1 MAKVPDLILCVDIGS
16 TCIKAAQFFSSP
28 NGDLVL
34 EKFAYQEFTSDSED
48 TDDVDSLLHALSELI
63 VSNQFDARATYVSV
77 SGQSS
82 FTRFIKVPAVS
93 ADKNKSREI
102 IGYEAKQAIPF
113 PLDEVVWDSQIIS
126 AGDDADVSE
135 YDVLL
140 AILKNEVAYPLVDCI
155 DNIGNEIRGI
165 EVSATAAYN
174 AARANN
180 VGSEQC
186 EMMLNIGGKFSS
198 LIFIDGSNIFI
209 RSIPIAGLTITQ
221 QIAKEFNI
229 SIPEAEELKRRHG
242 FVALGGAYEEPDSEV
257 AATVSKIVRNV
268 MTRLHAEINR
278 SINIYRASQGGR
290 KPEKLY
296 LSGGS
301 SILAFTPR
309 FFSEKLRI
317 PVEYFN
323 PFQVVTLDENIDQEL
338 LRDTAHLF
346 SELIGLALNHI
357 GHTPLAIS
365 LIPEPVRKQQ
375 LFKIKRPYFYAT
387 CIALLVYLG
396 ITYWT
401 LVNQSADIQMKQQK
415 IERELTAKR
424 KVSSSVQNAYNNF
437 KSLEGEYSKIT
448 DMLKYRENWI
458 VFFDRFQKLVPD
470 NIWFSKISIDTKAK
484 VERASAVKKKEE
496 TEVAPDPGM
505 ARGGFNFGAP
515 DPTMAAQKKE
525 ELIPAKK
532 WLNMEG
538 YIFIE
543 KGRDVKLQE
552 ANHAASRFSSGLQTS
567 ELFIE
572 TDPNLIQDDSIY
584 DYNITEFRYSIEL
597 QKPINSKAF
606 TDLIRKKAGDKS
618 QQGKKD

>member
-1 MAKVPDLILCVDIGS
+1 MAKAPDLILCIDIGS
-16 TCIKAAQFFSSP
+16 TCIKASQFFSAP

-34 EKFAYQEFTSDSED
+34 EKFAYQDFTVQDDE
-48 TDDVDSLLHALSELI
+48 TDDVDTVLNALTDLI
-63 VSNQFDARATYVSV
+63 VLNQFDARATYVSV

-93 ADKNKSREI
+93 TDRNKNREI

-113 PLDEVVWDSQIIS
+113 PLDEVVWDSQIITD
-126 AGDDADVSE
+126 GNEDVAE

-140 AILKNEVAYPLVDCI
+140 AILKNEVADPLVKRI
-155 DNIGNEIRGI
+155 EALGNEIRGI

-186 EMMLNIGGKFSS
+186 EMILNIGGKFSS
-198 LIFIDGSNIFI
+198 LIFVDGSNVFI
-209 RSIPIAGLTITQ
+209 RSIPIAGVTITQ

-229 SIPEAEELKRRHG
+229 SIPDAEELKRRHG

-257 AATVSKIVRNV
+257 AATISKIVRNV

-346 SELIGLALNHI
+346 SEMIGLALNHI

-375 LFKIKRPYFYAT
+375 IFKLKRPYFYAT
-387 CIALLVYLG
+387 SIALLLYLG

-401 LVNQSADIQMKQQK
+401 LVNQAAEIQAKQQR
-415 IERELTAKR
+415 IERNLSAKR
-424 KVSSSVQNAYNNF
+424 QVSGSVQNANNNF
-437 KSLEGEYSKIT
+437 KSLEAEYNKVI
-448 DMLKYRENWI
+448 DMLKYRDNWLI
-458 VFFDRFQKLVPD
+458 FFDRFQKLVPE
-470 NIWFSKISIDTKAK
+470 NIWFSRLSIDAK
-484 VERASAVKKKEE
+484 PKVGKIRTVQKKEE
-496 TEVAPDPGM
+496 VAAPEPVS
-505 ARGGFNFGAP
+505 RGFSFGAP
-515 DPTMAAQKKE
+515 DPAEMAAKKE
-525 ELIPAKK
+525 ELIPKK
-532 WLNMEG
+532 NWLNMEG
-538 YIFIE
+538 YIFID

-552 ANHAASRFSSGLQTS
+552 ANHAASKFSSGLQYS
-567 ELFIE
+567 GLFIE

-606 TDLIRKKAGDKS
+606 TDLIRNIGADKS
-618 QQGKKD
+618 KQVKKD

>member
-1 MAKVPDLILCVDIGS
+1 MAKVPDLILCIDIGS
-16 TCIKAAQFFSSP
+16 TCIKASQFFSAP

-34 EKFAYQEFTSDSED
+34 EKFAYQDYTVDNEE
-48 TDDVDSLLHALSELI
+48 TDDVETMLDALSELI
-63 VSNQFDARATYVSV
+63 ISNSFDAKKTYVSV

-93 ADKNKSREI
+93 TDKSKSREI

-113 PLDEVVWDSQIIS
+113 PLDEVVWDSQIIPNEE
-126 AGDDADVSE
+126 GTEVSE

-140 AILKNEVAYPLVDCI
+140 AILKNEVAYPLVERLEA
-155 DNIGNEIRGI
+155 IGNEIKGI

-186 EMMLNIGGKFSS
+186 EMILNIGGKFSS
-198 LIFIDGSNIFI
+198 LIFVDRSNIFI
-209 RSIPIAGLTITQ
+209 RSIPIAGSTITQ

-229 SIPEAEELKRRHG
+229 PETEAEELKRRHG

-257 AATVSKIVRNV
+257 AATISKIIRNV

-278 SINIYRASQGGR
+278 SINIYRASQGGN

-346 SELIGLALNHI
+346 SEMIGLALGHI
-357 GHTPLAIS
+357 GHTPLSIS

-375 LFKIKRPYFYAT
+375 VFKLKRPYFYAT
-387 CIALLVYLG
+387 SIALLVYLG
-396 ITYWT
+396 ISYWT
-401 LVNQSADIQMKQQK
+401 LVNQEADIRMKQQK
-415 IERELTAKR
+415 IERELAAKR
-424 KVSSSVQNAYNNF
+424 QVNSSVQNSFNNF
-437 KSLEGEYSKIT
+437 KGLEGEYNKIT
-448 DMLKYRENWI
+448 DMLKYRENWLL
-458 VFFDRFQKLVPD
+458 FFDRFQKLVPE
-470 NIWFSKISIDTKAK
+470 NIWFSRISIDSKAS
-484 VERASAVKKKEE
+484 VERATANKKKEE
-496 TEVAPDPGM
+496 TPEAVDPG
-505 ARGGFNFGAP
+505 RGGFSFDASPNPAV
-515 DPTMAAQKKE
+515 KKE
-525 ELIPAKK
+525 AAIPAKK

-538 YIFIE
+538 YIFID

-552 ANHAASRFSSGLQTS
+552 ANHAASRFSSALQYS
-567 ELFIE
+567 GLFIE

-584 DYNITEFRYSIEL
+584 EYNITEFRYSIEL
-597 QKPINSKAF
+597 QKAINSKAF
-606 TDLIRKKAGDKS
+606 TDLLRKGNENKS
-618 QQGKKD
+618 QNGKKD

>member
-1 MAKVPDLILCVDIGS
+1 MAKAPDLILCIDIGS
-16 TCIKAAQFFSSP
+16 TCIKASQFFSAP

-34 EKFAYQEFTSDSED
+34 EKFAYQDFTVQDDE
-48 TDDVDSLLHALSELI
+48 TDDVDTVLNALTDLI
-63 VSNQFDARATYVSV
+63 VLNQFDARATYVSV

-93 ADKNKSREI
+93 TDRNKNREI

-113 PLDEVVWDSQIIS
+113 PLDEVVWDSQIITD
-126 AGDDADVSE
+126 GNEDVAE

-140 AILKNEVAYPLVDCI
+140 AILKNEVADPLVKRI
-155 DNIGNEIRGI
+155 EALGNEIRGI

-186 EMMLNIGGKFSS
+186 EMILNIGGKFSS
-198 LIFIDGSNIFI
+198 LIFVDGSNVFI
-209 RSIPIAGLTITQ
+209 RSIPIAGVTITQ

-229 SIPEAEELKRRHG
+229 SIPDAEELKRRHG

-257 AATVSKIVRNV
+257 AATISKIVRNV

-346 SELIGLALNHI
+346 SEMIGLALNHI

-375 LFKIKRPYFYAT
+375 IFKLKRPYFYAT
-387 CIALLVYLG
+387 SIALLLYLG

-401 LVNQSADIQMKQQK
+401 LVNQAAEIQAKQQR
-415 IERELTAKR
+415 IERNLSAKR
-424 KVSSSVQNAYNNF
+424 QVSGSVQNANNNF
-437 KSLEGEYSKIT
+437 KNLEAEYNKVT
-448 DMLKYRENWI
+448 DMLKYRDNWLI
-458 VFFDRFQKLVPD
+458 FFDRFQKLVPE
-470 NIWFSKISIDTKAK
+470 NIWFSRLSIDAK
-484 VERASAVKKKEE
+484 PKVGKIRTVQKKEE
-496 TEVAPDPGM
+496 VAAPEPVS
-505 ARGGFNFGAP
+505 RGFSFGAP
-515 DPTMAAQKKE
+515 DPAEMAAKKE
-525 ELIPAKK
+525 ELIPKK
-532 WLNMEG
+532 NWLNMEG
-538 YIFIE
+538 YIFID

-552 ANHAASRFSSGLQTS
+552 ANHAASKFSSGLQYS
-567 ELFIE
+567 GLFIE

-606 TDLIRKKAGDKS
+606 TDLIRNIGADKS
-618 QQGKKD
+618 KQVKKD

>member
-1 MAKVPDLILCVDIGS
+1 MAKAPDLILCIDIGS
-16 TCIKAAQFFSSP
+16 TCIKASQFFSAP

-34 EKFAYQEFTSDSED
+34 EKFAYQDFTVQDDE
-48 TDDVDSLLHALSELI
+48 TDDVDTVLNALTDLI
-63 VSNQFDARATYVSV
+63 VLNQFDARATYVSV

-93 ADKNKSREI
+93 TDRNKNREI

-113 PLDEVVWDSQIIS
+113 PLDEVVWDSQIITD
-126 AGDDADVSE
+126 GNEDVAE

-140 AILKNEVAYPLVDCI
+140 AILKNEVADPLVKRI
-155 DNIGNEIRGI
+155 EALGNEIRGI

-186 EMMLNIGGKFSS
+186 EMILNIGGKFSS
-198 LIFIDGSNIFI
+198 LIFVDGSNVFI
-209 RSIPIAGLTITQ
+209 RSIPIAGVTITQ

-229 SIPEAEELKRRHG
+229 SIPDAEELKRRHG

-257 AATVSKIVRNV
+257 AATISKIVRNV

-346 SELIGLALNHI
+346 SEMIGLALNHI

-375 LFKIKRPYFYAT
+375 IFKLKRPYFYAT
-387 CIALLVYLG
+387 SIALLLYLG

-401 LVNQSADIQMKQQK
+401 LVNQAAEIQAKQQR
-415 IERELTAKR
+415 IERNLSAKR
-424 KVSSSVQNAYNNF
+424 QVSGSVQNANNNF
-437 KSLEGEYSKIT
+437 KNLEAEYNKVI
-448 DMLKYRENWI
+448 DMLKYRDNWLI
-458 VFFDRFQKLVPD
+458 FFDRFQKLVPE
-470 NIWFSKISIDTKAK
+470 NIWFSRLSIDAK
-484 VERASAVKKKEE
+484 PKVGKIRTVQKKEE
-496 TEVAPDPGM
+496 VPAPEPVS
-505 ARGGFNFGAP
+505 RGFSFGAP
-515 DPTMAAQKKE
+515 DPAEMAAKKE
-525 ELIPAKK
+525 ELIPKK
-532 WLNMEG
+532 NWLNMEG
-538 YIFIE
+538 YIFID

-552 ANHAASRFSSGLQTS
+552 ANHAASKFSSGLQYS
-567 ELFIE
+567 GLFIE

-606 TDLIRKKAGDKS
+606 TDLIRNIGADKS
-618 QQGKKD
+618 KQVKKD

>member
-1 MAKVPDLILCVDIGS
+1 MAKAPDLILCIDIGS
-16 TCIKAAQFFSSP
+16 TCIKASQFFSAP

-34 EKFAYQEFTSDSED
+34 EKFAYQDFTVQDDE
-48 TDDVDSLLHALSELI
+48 TDDVDTVLNALTDLI
-63 VSNQFDARATYVSV
+63 VLNQFDARATYISV

-93 ADKNKSREI
+93 TDRNKNREI

-113 PLDEVVWDSQIIS
+113 PLDEVVWDSQIITD
-126 AGDDADVSE
+126 GNEDVAE

-140 AILKNEVAYPLVDCI
+140 AILKNEVADPLVKRI
-155 DNIGNEIRGI
+155 EALGNEIRGI

-186 EMMLNIGGKFSS
+186 EMILNIGGKFSS
-198 LIFIDGSNIFI
+198 LIFVDGSNVFI
-209 RSIPIAGLTITQ
+209 RSIPIAGVTITQ

-229 SIPEAEELKRRHG
+229 SIPDAEELKRRHG

-257 AATVSKIVRNV
+257 AATISKIVRNV

-346 SELIGLALNHI
+346 SEMIGLALNHI

-375 LFKIKRPYFYAT
+375 IFKLKRPYFYAT
-387 CIALLVYLG
+387 SIALLLYLG

-401 LVNQSADIQMKQQK
+401 LVNQAAEIQAKQQR
-415 IERELTAKR
+415 IERNLSAKR
-424 KVSSSVQNAYNNF
+424 QVSGSVQNANNNF
-437 KSLEGEYSKIT
+437 KSLEAEYNKVI
-448 DMLKYRENWI
+448 DMLKYRDNWLI
-458 VFFDRFQKLVPD
+458 FFDRFQKLVPE
-470 NIWFSKISIDTKAK
+470 NIWFSRLSIDDKPK
-484 VERASAVKKKEE
+484 VGKIRTVQKKEE
-496 TEVAPDPGM
+496 VAAPEPVS
-505 ARGGFNFGAP
+505 RGFSFGAP
-515 DPTMAAQKKE
+515 DPAEMAAKKE
-525 ELIPAKK
+525 ELIPKK
-532 WLNMEG
+532 NWLNMEG
-538 YIFIE
+538 YIFID

-552 ANHAASRFSSGLQTS
+552 ANHAASKFSSGLQYS
-567 ELFIE
+567 GLFIE

-606 TDLIRKKAGDKS
+606 TDLIRNIGADKS
-618 QQGKKD
+618 KQVKKD

>member
-1 MAKVPDLILCVDIGS
+1 MAKVPDLILCIDIGS
-16 TCIKAAQFFSSP
+16 TCIKASQFFSAP

-34 EKFAYQEFTSDSED
+34 EKFAYQEFIANADE
-48 TDDVDSLLHALSELI
+48 TDDVEAVLDALSDLI
-63 VSNQFDARATYVSV
+63 VNNQFDAKATYLSV

-93 ADKNKSREI
+93 RDKNKSREI

-126 AGDDADVSE
+126 NSDEDVSE

-140 AILKNEVAYPLVDCI
+140 AILKNEVAYPLVERI
-155 DNIGNEIRGI
+155 EALGNEVRGI

-186 EMMLNIGGKFSS
+186 EMILNIGGKFSS
-198 LIFIDGSNIFI
+198 LVFVDGSNIFI
-209 RSIPIAGLTITQ
+209 RSIPIAGVTITQ

-229 SIPEAEELKRRHG
+229 SVPEAEELKRRHG

-257 AATVSKIVRNV
+257 AATISKIVRNV

-278 SINIYRASQGGR
+278 SINIYRASQGGN

-346 SELIGLALNHI
+346 SEMIGLALSHI
-357 GHTPLAIS
+357 GHTPLSIS

-375 LFKIKRPYFYAT
+375 LFKVKRPYFYAT
-387 CIALLVYLG
+387 SIALLFYLG

-401 LVNQSADIQMKQQK
+401 LVNQSGDIQMKQQK
-415 IERELTAKR
+415 IEREQVAKR
-424 KVSSSVQNAYNNF
+424 QVNSSVQNAFNNF
-437 KSLEGEYSKIT
+437 KGLESEYKKIT
-448 DMLKYRENWI
+448 EMLKYRENWL
-458 VFFDRFQKLVPD
+458 VFFDRFQKLIPG
-470 NIWFSKISIDTKAK
+470 NIWFSKISIDAKAK
-484 VERASAVKKKEE
+484 VERVSAVKKKEE
-496 TEVAPDPGM
+496 AEVAPDPM
-505 ARGGFNFGAP
+505 ANRGFSFSAP
-515 DPTMAAQKKE
+515 GPAVVKKE

-538 YIFIE
+538 YIFID

-552 ANHAASRFSSGLQTS
+552 ANHAASKFSSELQCS
-567 ELFIE
+567 GLFIE

-606 TDLIRKKAGDKS
+606 TDLIRKGGNDKS
-618 QQGKKD
+618 QPVKKD

>member
-16 TCIKAAQFFSSP
+16 TCIKASQFFSAP

-34 EKFAYQEFTSDSED
+34 EKFAYQDYSVENEE
-48 TDDVDSLLHALSELI
+48 TDDVDAMLDTLSDLI
-63 VSNQFDARATYVSV
+63 VSNSFDAKKTYISV

-113 PLDEVVWDSQIIS
+113 PLDEVVWDSQIIPVEEG
-126 AGDDADVSE
+126 AEVSE

-140 AILKNEVAYPLVDCI
+140 AILKNEVAFPLVERI
-155 DNIGNEIRGI
+155 EALGNEIKGI

-186 EMMLNIGGKFSS
+186 EMILNIGGKFSS

-209 RSIPIAGLTITQ
+209 RSIPIAGVTITQ

-229 SIPEAEELKRRHG
+229 SAPEAEELKRRHG

-257 AATVSKIVRNV
+257 AATISKIVRNV

-278 SINIYRASQGGR
+278 SINIYRASQGGN

-346 SELIGLALNHI
+346 SEMIGLALSHI

-365 LIPEPVRKQQ
+365 LIPEPVKRQQ
-375 LFKIKRPYFYAT
+375 IFKSKRPYFYAT
-387 CIALLVYLG
+387 SIALLVYLG
-396 ITYWT
+396 ISYWT
-401 LVNQSADIQMKQQK
+401 FVNQAGDIAMKQQK
-415 IERELTAKR
+415 IERELAAKR
-424 KVSSSVQNAYNNF
+424 QVNSSVQSSFGNY
-437 KSLEGEYSKIT
+437 KSLESEYNKVT
-448 DMLKYRENWI
+448 GMLKYRENWL
-458 VFFDRFQKLVPD
+458 VFFDRFQKLVPE
-470 NIWFSKISIDTKAK
+470 NIWFSRISIDAKAN
-484 VERASAVKKKEE
+484 VERVSAAKKK
-496 TEVAPDPGM
+496 TEAEAAAPDPGM
-505 ARGGFNFGAP
+505 GRGGFSFDATP
-515 DPTMAAQKKE
+515 VAVKKE
-525 ELIPAKK
+525 VAIPPKK

-538 YIFIE
+538 YIYIG

-552 ANHAASRFSSGLQTS
+552 ANHAASRFSSFLQTS
-567 ELFIE
+567 GLFIE
-572 TDPNLIQDDSIY
+572 TDPNLAQNDSTY
-584 DYNITEFRYSIEL
+584 EYNITEFRYSIEL
-597 QKPINSKAF
+597 KKPINSKAF
-606 TDLIRKKAGDKS
+606 TDLIRGGDNKS
-618 QQGKKD
+618 QNVKKD

>member
-1 MAKVPDLILCVDIGS
+1 MAKAPDLILCIDIGS
-16 TCIKAAQFFSSP
+16 TCIKASQFFSAP

-34 EKFAYQEFTSDSED
+34 EKFAYQDFTVQDDE
-48 TDDVDSLLHALSELI
+48 TDDVDTVLNALTDLI
-63 VSNQFDARATYVSV
+63 VLNQFDARATYISV

-93 ADKNKSREI
+93 TDRNKNREI

-113 PLDEVVWDSQIIS
+113 PLDEVVWDSQIITD
-126 AGDDADVSE
+126 GNEDVAE

-140 AILKNEVAYPLVDCI
+140 AILKNEVADPLVKRI
-155 DNIGNEIRGI
+155 EALGNEIRGI

-186 EMMLNIGGKFSS
+186 EMILNIGGKFSS
-198 LIFIDGSNIFI
+198 LIFVDGSNVFI
-209 RSIPIAGLTITQ
+209 RSIPIAGVTITQ

-229 SIPEAEELKRRHG
+229 SIPDAEELKRRHG

-257 AATVSKIVRNV
+257 AATISKIVRNV

-346 SELIGLALNHI
+346 SEMIGLALNHI

-375 LFKIKRPYFYAT
+375 IFKLKRPYFYAT
-387 CIALLVYLG
+387 SIALLLYLG

-401 LVNQSADIQMKQQK
+401 LVNQAAEIQAKQQR
-415 IERELTAKR
+415 IERNLSAKR
-424 KVSSSVQNAYNNF
+424 QVSGSVQNANNNF
-437 KSLEGEYSKIT
+437 KSLEAEYNKVI
-448 DMLKYRENWI
+448 DMLKYRDNWLI
-458 VFFDRFQKLVPD
+458 FFDRFQKLVPE
-470 NIWFSKISIDTKAK
+470 NIWFSRLSIDAK
-484 VERASAVKKKEE
+484 PKVGKIRTVQKKEE
-496 TEVAPDPGM
+496 VAAPEPVS
-505 ARGGFNFGAP
+505 RGFSFGAP
-515 DPTMAAQKKE
+515 DPAEMAAKKE
-525 ELIPAKK
+525 ELIPKK
-532 WLNMEG
+532 NWLNMEG
-538 YIFIE
+538 YIFID

-552 ANHAASRFSSGLQTS
+552 ANHAASKFSSGLQYS
-567 ELFIE
+567 GLFIE

-606 TDLIRKKAGDKS
+606 TDLIRNIGADKS
-618 QQGKKD
+618 KQVKKD

>member
-1 MAKVPDLILCVDIGS
+1 MAKVPDLILCIDIGS
-16 TCIKAAQFFSSP
+16 ACIKASQFFSAP

-34 EKFAYQEFTSDSED
+34 EKFAYQDYTVEGEDS
-48 TDDVDSLLHALSELI
+48 DDVESMLDALSDLI
-63 VSNQFDARATYVSV
+63 VSNSFDAKKTYISV

-93 ADKNKSREI
+93 TDKNKSREI
-102 IGYEAKQAIPF
+102 IGYEARQAIPF
-113 PLDEVVWDSQIIS
+113 PLDEVVWDSQIIP
-126 AGDDADVSE
+126 AKDGADVSE

-140 AILKNEVAYPLVDCI
+140 AILKNEVAYPLI
-155 DNIGNEIRGI
+155 DRIEALGNEVKGI

-186 EMMLNIGGKFSS
+186 EMILNIGGKFSS
-198 LIFIDGSNIFI
+198 LIFVDGSNIFI
-209 RSIPIAGLTITQ
+209 RSIPIAGTTITQ

-229 SIPEAEELKRRHG
+229 PMAEAEELKRRHG

-257 AATVSKIVRNV
+257 AATISKIVRNV

-278 SINIYRASQGGR
+278 SINIYRASQGGN

-346 SELIGLALNHI
+346 SEMIGLALTHI
-357 GHTPLAIS
+357 GHTPLSIS

-375 LFKIKRPYFYAT
+375 AFKLKRPYFYAT

-396 ITYWT
+396 ISYWT
-401 LVNQSADIQMKQQK
+401 LVNQAGDLRLKQQK
-415 IERELTAKR
+415 IERELSAKR
-424 KVSSSVQNAYNNF
+424 QVNSSVQNSFNNF
-437 KSLEGEYSKIT
+437 KNQESEYNKIT
-448 DMLKYRENWI
+448 DMLKYRENWLL
-458 VFFDRFQKLVPD
+458 FFDRFQRLVPE
-470 NIWFSKISIDTKAK
+470 NIWFSRISIDAKPNVEKATI
-484 VERASAVKKKEE
+484 AKKKADAEPSPEE
-496 TEVAPDPGM
+496 M
-505 ARGGFNFGAP
+505 NRGFSFEP
-515 DPTMAAQKKE
+515 VVPTQKKE
-525 ELIPAKK
+525 EIVPPKK

-538 YIFIE
+538 YVFIAD
-543 KGRDVKLQE
+543 GRDVKLQE
-552 ANHAASRFSSGLQTS
+552 ANSAAGKFSSALQTS
-567 ELFIE
+567 KLFIE

-584 DYNITEFRYSIEL
+584 EYNITEFRYSIEL
-597 QKPINSKAF
+597 EKAINSKAF
-606 TDLIRKKAGDKS
+606 TDLIRSRINGNKA
-618 QQGKKD
+618 QNEKKD

>member
-1 MAKVPDLILCVDIGS
+1 MAKAPDLILCIDIGS
-16 TCIKAAQFFSSP
+16 TCIKASQFFSAP

-34 EKFAYQEFTSDSED
+34 EKFAYQDFTVQDDE
-48 TDDVDSLLHALSELI
+48 TDDVDTVLNALTDLI
-63 VSNQFDARATYVSV
+63 VLNQFDARATYVSV

-93 ADKNKSREI
+93 TDRNKNREI

-113 PLDEVVWDSQIIS
+113 PLDEVVWDSQIITD
-126 AGDDADVSE
+126 GKEDVAE

-140 AILKNEVAYPLVDCI
+140 AILKNEVADPLVKRI
-155 DNIGNEIRGI
+155 EALGNEIRGI

-186 EMMLNIGGKFSS
+186 EMILNIGGKFSS
-198 LIFIDGSNIFI
+198 LIFVDGSNVFI
-209 RSIPIAGLTITQ
+209 RSIPIAGVTITQ

-229 SIPEAEELKRRHG
+229 SIPDAEELKRRHG

-257 AATVSKIVRNV
+257 AATISKIVRNV

-346 SELIGLALNHI
+346 SEMIGLALNHI

-375 LFKIKRPYFYAT
+375 IFKLKRPYFYAT
-387 CIALLVYLG
+387 SIALLLYLG

-401 LVNQSADIQMKQQK
+401 LVNQAAEIQAKQQR
-415 IERELTAKR
+415 IERNLSAKR
-424 KVSSSVQNAYNNF
+424 QVSGSVQNANNNF
-437 KSLEGEYSKIT
+437 KNLEAEYNKVI
-448 DMLKYRENWI
+448 DMLKYRDNWLI
-458 VFFDRFQKLVPD
+458 FFDRFQKLVPE
-470 NIWFSKISIDTKAK
+470 NIWFSRLSIDAK
-484 VERASAVKKKEE
+484 PKVGKIRTVQKKEE
-496 TEVAPDPGM
+496 VAAPEPVS
-505 ARGGFNFGAP
+505 RGFSFGAP
-515 DPTMAAQKKE
+515 DPAEMAAKKE
-525 ELIPAKK
+525 ELIPKK
-532 WLNMEG
+532 NWLNMEG
-538 YIFIE
+538 YIFID

-552 ANHAASRFSSGLQTS
+552 ANHAASKFSSGLQYS
-567 ELFIE
+567 GLFIE
-572 TDPNLIQDDSIY
+572 TDPNLIQYDSIY

-606 TDLIRKKAGDKS
+606 TDLIRNIGADKS
-618 QQGKKD
+618 KQVKKD